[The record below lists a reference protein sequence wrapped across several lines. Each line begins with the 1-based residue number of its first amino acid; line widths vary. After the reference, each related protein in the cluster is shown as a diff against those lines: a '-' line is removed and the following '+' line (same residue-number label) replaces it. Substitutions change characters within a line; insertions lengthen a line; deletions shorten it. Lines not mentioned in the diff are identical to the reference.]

1 MKKKLLCNLSLA
13 LALSMT
19 MLTGCVKPS
28 ESLSKALNNS
38 TNINACQ
45 TTASMTFKIDGNEQ
59 AKMMNL
65 SEFGF
70 TAKSKVVSEK
80 NKKASTSSD
89 ISIKYGGMSIDT
101 SLFMESIFEK
111 SKMNTKMIVSI
122 PPIFLDMLNGV
133 GQGNLPSI
141 NANAQYFVI
150 DSKELEKSMGTEIN
164 AEQSKKAAEQME
176 GLSKSL
182 EKAIDKYVTTVG
194 KESVMKEG
202 KKEISY
208 NGSKVKATVYEVKIT
223 DKQFKS
229 FVRGYINNIENDKDL
244 QKFIEA
250 FTSKQEKQVN
260 FKDMVSEF
268 NKEFDQLPQI
278 IGDKGLNLTLAVK
291 DNYVIQETV
300 DTEILL
306 SDFSK
311 DSASTSS
318 LGKLSFKYTTDI
330 FNINGKDIKVE
341 LPKVNSTNSINLAD
355 LIKNQK

>member
-19 MLTGCVKPS
+19 MLTGCAKPS

-38 TNINACQ
+38 TNISACQ
-45 TTASMTFKIDGNEQ
+45 TSTSMTFKIDGNEQ

-70 TAKSKVVSEK
+70 TAKSKVLSEK
-80 NKKASTSSD
+80 NKKAATASD

-101 SLFMESIFEK
+101 SLFMESLFENN
-111 SKMNTKMIVSI
+111 KMNTKMIVSI
-122 PPIFLDMLNGV
+122 PPIFLDMLNGI
-133 GQGNLPSI
+133 GQGNVPSI
-141 NANAQYFVI
+141 NANAQYFVV
-150 DSKELEKSMGTEIN
+150 DSKELEKSMGTEIST
-164 AEQSKKAAEQME
+164 EESKKAAEQLQ

-182 EKAIDKYVTTVG
+182 EKALDKYVTTVG
-194 KESVMKEG
+194 KENVMKEG

-208 NGSKVKATVYEVKIT
+208 NGSKVKATVYEIKIT

-244 QKFIEA
+244 QKFVEA

-260 FKDMVSEF
+260 FKEMVSEF
-268 NKEFDQLPQI
+268 NTEFDKLPQI
-278 IGDKGLNLTLAVK
+278 IGDKGLNISIAVK
-291 DNYVIQETV
+291 DDYVIQETIES
-300 DTEILL
+300 EILL
-306 SDFSK
+306 SNLNTDN
-311 DSASTSS
+311 ASTASS
-318 LGKLSFKYTTDI
+318 GKLSFKYTADI

-341 LPKVNSTNSINLAD
+341 LPKVNSANSINLAD
-355 LIKNQK
+355 LLKNQK